1 MKTSFYSQSELKSL
15 GIKAYGK
22 NVLISKKASFY
33 NPSQISL
40 GHHVRIDDFCL
51 LSGNITIGSYIH
63 ISAYCAL
70 YGGGSIIVKDFSG
83 LSARVTIYSL
93 SDDFSGQH
101 LIGPLVLQ
109 DYTQV
114 KKAKVILNQ
123 YCQVGAG
130 SVILPGVTLG
140 TGAVAGAMSLVKQNL
155 KAWTINVGIPAKF
168 LKKRKKDLMK
178 LSQQLLQSNV

>member
-1 MKTSFYSQSELKSL
+1 MKTSFYTDKELKKIGLKS
-15 GIKAYGK
+15 YGE
-22 NVLISKKASFY
+22 NVLISKKTSIY
-33 NPSQISL
+33 NPSQISF

-51 LSGNITIGSYIH
+51 LSGNITISSYVH

-70 YGGGSIIVKDFSG
+70 YGGGSIVLKDFSG

-101 LIGPLVLQ
+101 LVGPLVLQ
-109 DYTQV
+109 KYTQV

-123 YCQVGAG
+123 YCQVGTG
-130 SVILPGVTLG
+130 SVILPGVTLE

-155 KAWTINVGIPAKF
+155 NAWTINVGIPAKF
-168 LKKRKKDLMK
+168 LKKRKKNLMK
-178 LSQQLLQSNV
+178 LSQQLLKANV